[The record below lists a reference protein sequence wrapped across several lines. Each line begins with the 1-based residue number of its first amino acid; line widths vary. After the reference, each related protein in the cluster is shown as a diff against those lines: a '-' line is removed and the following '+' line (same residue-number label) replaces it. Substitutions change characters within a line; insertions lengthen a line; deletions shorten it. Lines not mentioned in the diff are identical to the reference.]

1 MTIQNLLLF
10 LILVTLLTYVFMPWK
25 NNERGMLVKSSFKII
40 LIWWISL
47 AVISGIVIFGIISV
61 LSI

>member
-1 MTIQNLLLF
+1 
-10 LILVTLLTYVFMPWK
+10 MPWK
-25 NNERGMLVKSSFKII
+25 NNEKGMLVKSSLKII